1 MAEPSKQ
8 KASGSG
14 RLVQR
19 YRATL
24 AGISARTGT
33 ALPSLITSFAIL
45 HEATAVAPLIV
56 FFYAAKTAGVGER
69 VVGAVRSADKISSE
83 LEESW
88 LRRKG
93 EEWVDEGERWVGR
106 VGRRYG
112 IWGFEKG
119 QRSTMDIERER
130 EKEDVASRR
139 IAGDVANAVLA
150 YGITKVRYKLFLRPS

>member
-1 MAEPSKQ
+1 MTDPSKQ
-8 KASGSG
+8 KVSGSG

-33 ALPSLITSFAIL
+33 ALPSLVTSFAIL
-45 HEATAVAPLIV
+45 HEVTALAPLIV
-56 FFYAAKTAGVGER
+56 FFYAAKAAGVGEH
-69 VVGAVRSADKISSE
+69 VVGAVRSADKSGSL
-83 LEESW
+83 LEGSW
-88 LRRKG
+88 VTRKG

-119 QRSTMDIERER
+119 QRPMADTERER
-130 EKEDVASRR
+130 EREDVASRR

-150 YGITKVRYKLFLRPS
+150 YGITKVRR